1 MNESPNGN
9 DCQADLVANA
19 GRRSPIRFRFSIL
32 SLMLTAAVVGLAI
45 SLWQTSLTLDDARKQ
60 LRHLREKYHLLAP
73 DDPSKISVLFQETH
87 FKGEWEWRI
96 VLPDVWDEYELV
108 CQVGDLP
115 LDGTLPDSGNRV
127 RLPAG
132 EEYLVTIR
140 LQPTSDGHWEL
151 SLVGAVMHES
161 GFAFRRS
168 PSLPLSA
175 EQVWWMEY
183 DCVSLPAAPRG
194 ELFRHRDSSSERLFY
209 PKITGIFF
217 EEQFSYSPEN
227 PLILFEQRIFEYDE
241 KGNSVEAKQPED
253 GMMIWIQR
261 AKPFK
266 QSK

>member
-19 GRRSPIRFRFSIL
+19 GRRSPIRFRFSVL

-60 LRHLREKYHLLAP
+60 VRQLREKYHLLAS

-96 VLPDVWDEYELV
+96 ALPDVWDEYELV

-127 RLPAG
+127 
-132 EEYLVTIR
+132 R

-227 PLILFEQRIFEYDE
+227 PLILFEQRIIDYDE
-241 KGNSVEAKQPED
+241 KGSSVGAKQPEG

-261 AKPFK
+261 ARKREQPK
-266 QSK
+266 